1 MSDLTKNLLS
11 KLKKSFGR
19 QIIRSKYHLGEITI
33 VIDPTN
39 LHDILK
45 SLRDQKEFHFKQ
57 LIDLCSIDYIDY
69 PAEQADQRRF
79 AVVYHL

>member
-19 QIIRSKYHLGEITI
+19 KIVRSKNHLSEITI
-33 VIDPTN
+33 VIDPSN

-45 SLRDQKEFHFKQ
+45 SLRDQKNFI
-57 LIDLCSIDYIDY
+57 LSS
-69 PAEQADQRRF
+69 
-79 AVVYHL
+79 